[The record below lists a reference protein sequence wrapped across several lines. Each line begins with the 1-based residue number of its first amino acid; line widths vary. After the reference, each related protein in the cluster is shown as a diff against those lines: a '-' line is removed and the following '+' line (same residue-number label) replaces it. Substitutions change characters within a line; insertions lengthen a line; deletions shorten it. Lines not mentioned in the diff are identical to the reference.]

1 MIAEESTETARA
13 CFIGVNAVE
22 HERLNVAVENNS
34 DKFVCLV
41 HDRAAAIAADD
52 VCIGDEITMR

>member
-13 CFIGVNAVE
+13 CFIGVNTVE
-22 HERLNVAVENNS
+22 DERLNV
-34 DKFVCLV
+34 
-41 HDRAAAIAADD
+41 AADD